1 MNFGQ
6 FFSILRARWVV
17 AALVLGL
24 TVITT
29 LVVSL
34 LLPKQY
40 SATASVVIDVKP
52 DPISAMAYGGPT
64 SPAFMATQVDI
75 ILSDRVAQRVVRNL
89 KLTENQQIRGQWQ
102 DETGGQ
108 GNLEVWLAE
117 TFKKKL
123 DVRPSRESNVIAVA
137 YSAPDPRFAA
147 VLANAFVKAYLDT
160 SLELRVD
167 PAKQYSSFFETRSK
181 EARETLEQAQARLS
195 EYQKDKGIIAADER
209 LDVETAR
216 LNELSSQLVALQAI
230 SAESGSRQA
239 QASGKSG
246 DKLQEVLNNPVI
258 GTLKSDISRMEG
270 RLQEL
275 NSRLGDSHPQVVE
288 IRANIKEL
296 RARADA
302 EIARVTGGVG
312 VTNTINRQREAQV
325 RADLEA
331 QRNKLLQLKAVRDE
345 GMVLV
350 RDVENAQRAYDA
362 VIARLNQTSLESQ
375 TTQSSANVLTQA
387 EPPIEPASPRIVLN
401 TLLSV
406 VLGAMLAVGVALVME
421 MMDRR
426 VRGFDD
432 VTTALGMPVL
442 GVIPR
447 PAASGAAAKKALLAT
462 QRRLVMSAP
471 AAAAKDL

>member
-1 MNFGQ
+1 MNFSQ
-6 FFSILRARWVV
+6 FFSILRARWLV
-17 AALVLGL
+17 AALVLSL

-52 DPISAMAYGGPT
+52 DPISAVAFGGLT
-64 SPAFMATQVDI
+64 SPAFMATQADI

-89 KLTENQQIRGQWQ
+89 KLTENPQIREQWL
-102 DETGGQ
+102 DETDGT

-123 DVRPSRESNVIAVA
+123 DVRPSRESNVISIA
-137 YSAPDPRFAA
+137 YTAADPRFAA
-147 VLANAFVKAYLDT
+147 ALANAFVQAYLDT

-167 PAKQYSSFFETRSK
+167 PAKQYSSFFETRAK
-181 EARETLEQAQARLS
+181 EARDTLEQAQSRLS
-195 EYQKDKGIIAADER
+195 QYQKDKGIIAADER

-216 LNELSSQLVALQAI
+216 LNELSSQLVGLQAM

-239 QASGKSG
+239 QATGASGE
-246 DKLQEVLNNPVI
+246 KLQEVLNNPVI
-258 GTLKSDISRMEG
+258 GSLKADISRTEA

-275 NSRLGDSHPQVVE
+275 NARLGDNHPQVQE
-288 IRANIKEL
+288 TRANIKEL
-296 RARADA
+296 RARVDA

-325 RADLEA
+325 RAELEA

-350 RDVENAQRAYDA
+350 RDVENAQRAYDT

-387 EPPIEPASPRIVLN
+387 VPPLEPASPRIVLN
-401 TLLSV
+401 TLLAI
-406 VLGAMLAVGVALVME
+406 VLGSMLAVGVALVME
-421 MMDRR
+421 MLDRR

-442 GVIPR
+442 GVIPK

-471 AAAAKDL
+471 ATAAKEL